1 MAEFSILL
9 TKLMDDVVH
18 RPSHV
23 RSSDVADLT
32 LDELPIYTKF
42 PAKRTRELKVRVEK
56 K

>member
-1 MAEFSILL
+1 MAEFSIIL

-23 RSSDVADLT
+23 RASDVADLT
-32 LDELPIYTKF
+32 LDELAIYTKF
-42 PAKRTRELKVRVEK
+42 PSKRTRELKVGVEK